1 MKKSFIITN
10 RLEFNNIFII
20 DAETKEEAIDLA
32 KHFDSSYW
40 QKCVCDEITSCEEI
54 ELADVPAYKDNI
66 KEQGYF

>member
-10 RLEFNNIFII
+10 RVEFNNIFII
-20 DAETKEEAIDLA
+20 DAESKEEAIEIA
-32 KHFDSSYW
+32 REAESSYW

-54 ELADVPAYKDNI
+54 KLEDVPAYKDNI